1 MPRWIVACNLCFT
14 PVNRKW
20 YYFQFKC
27 VLQLGSEYLHHQI
40 PSTQISL
47 SFCRCQWH
55 WRRGQGRR
63 SVQSSICCGISLLG
77 VVPLTVVAFGGLS
90 YSDTSMIQ
98 GRATSTLVH
107 LFCESAVYGLFFRW
121 KNEPLFSIVPPGG
134 CRDVPCVIEGRAT
147 MPPPATSPGQPPFL
161 FLFFFLFILLLFLL
175 CDIPVWW
182 SCGWCGVS
190 Q

>member
-107 LFCESAVYGLFFRW
+107 LFCESAVYGLFFCASLPGELRFFSLLVLLSLHTVTLS
-121 KNEPLFSIVPPGG
+121 PLWHSCVVELWVVWCVTVIYLRSQASIASSYTVTD
-134 CRDVPCVIEGRAT
+134 RKAT
-147 MPPPATSPGQPPFL
+147 YQRYTSK
-161 FLFFFLFILLLFLL
+161 
-175 CDIPVWW
+175 
-182 SCGWCGVS
+182 
-190 Q
+190 

>member
-1 MPRWIVACNLCFT
+1 MPLLHSVA
-14 PVNRKW
+14 
-20 YYFQFKC
+20 
-27 VLQLGSEYLHHQI
+27 
-40 PSTQISL
+40 
-47 SFCRCQWH
+47 
-55 WRRGQGRR
+55 
-63 SVQSSICCGISLLG
+63 VQSSICCGISLLG

-182 SCGWCGVS
+182 AVGGVS
-190 Q
+190 VVCHSNLSEITGFHCFVLYCDR